1 MINMPNCKTEQFEQN
16 ITYKGFEGHFYRIN
30 GWHTMQYYVIH
41 VIHPTDA
48 IFAPGALQDLRNVMM
63 NCIDDIGAT
72 AVAPWLG
79 ENWVFPPSQLM
90 HLNVKSPVRAI
101 NVDGVRKIGINE
113 ANIEHIKGLKEG
125 ETVKP

>member
-1 MINMPNCKTEQFEQN
+1 
-16 ITYKGFEGHFYRIN
+16 
-30 GWHTMQYYVIH
+30 
-41 VIHPTDA
+41 
-48 IFAPGALQDLRNVMM
+48 
-63 NCIDDIGAT
+63 
-72 AVAPWLG
+72 
-79 ENWVFPPSQLM
+79 M

>member
-1 MINMPNCKTEQFEQN
+1 MPIYIITGTRVNQDQSTQCDSLCTEQN

-63 NCIDDIGAT
+63 NCIDASMILVQLLWHHG
-72 AVAPWLG
+72 
-79 ENWVFPPSQLM
+79 WV
-90 HLNVKSPVRAI
+90 
-101 NVDGVRKIGINE
+101 KIGFFHLHN
-113 ANIEHIKGLKEG
+113 
-125 ETVKP
+125 